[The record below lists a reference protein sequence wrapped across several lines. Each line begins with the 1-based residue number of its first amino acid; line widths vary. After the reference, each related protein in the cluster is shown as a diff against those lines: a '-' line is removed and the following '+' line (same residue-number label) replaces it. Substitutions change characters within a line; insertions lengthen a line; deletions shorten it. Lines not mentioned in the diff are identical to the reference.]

1 MTQEE
6 AQSLLGQYRTQIDSL
21 DTQILKLLNE
31 RATIAEKIG
40 DAKAAAG
47 LPVVEL
53 AREKA
58 VVDRMVERNG
68 GPLAGEAVARI
79 YQAVMLEMRRI
90 QELRRS

>member
-31 RATIAEKIG
+31 RASIAEKIG

-58 VVDRMVERNG
+58 VVDRMVERNA